1 MCGIII
7 VNVWN
12 STHYQC
18 VELSMCGIIIV
29 WNYCMEL
36 SMFIRFGMRNQTT
49 ELEGY
54 NINRMKK
61 YWDVGYILTK
71 WHGIYE

>member
-1 MCGIII
+1 LAAAIFNAAETINACFLRELRVDIREERII
-7 VNVWN
+7 NV
-12 STHYQC
+12 YQ
-18 VELSMCGIIIV
+18 IKQYKI
-29 WNYCMEL
+29 
-36 SMFIRFGMRNQTT
+36 
-49 ELEGY
+49 EGY